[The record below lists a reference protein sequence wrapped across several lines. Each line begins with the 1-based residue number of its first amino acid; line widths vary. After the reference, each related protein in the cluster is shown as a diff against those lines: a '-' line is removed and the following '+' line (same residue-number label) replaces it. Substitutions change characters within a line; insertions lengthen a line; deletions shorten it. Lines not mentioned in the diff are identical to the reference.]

1 MRRLIPY
8 GLGVAAAAGAEYLL
22 AYVLYVYVLCGSLA
36 CVPYGYL
43 AHRHVTGWDV
53 LFGNYFM
60 GMSGA
65 VGGLLGLVVAA
76 RLEPH
81 HSWGLSLAQGIIAML
96 APFAVRGLL
105 SYLLMIDIAVFASAG
120 AVGALLALGFY
131 IAGSAVVRWVTAI
144 YTAIYRA

>member
-8 GLGVAAAAGAEYLL
+8 GLGVAAAAGAKHLL

-43 AHRHVTGWDV
+43 AHRQVTGWDV

-65 VGGLLGLVVAA
+65 VSGLLGLVVAA

-81 HSWGLSLAQGIIAML
+81 SCGLSLVQGIIAML
-96 APFAVRGLL
+96 APLAVRGLL

-120 AVGALLALGFY
+120 AIGAMLALGFY

-144 YTAIYRA
+144 YRP

>member
-8 GLGVAAAAGAEYLL
+8 GLGVGAAAGAEYLL

-65 VGGLLGLVVAA
+65 VGGLLGIVVAD
-76 RLEPH
+76 RLEPRH
-81 HSWGLSLAQGIIAML
+81 RWGLSLAQGIIAML
-96 APFAVRGLL
+96 APLAVRNLI
-105 SYLLMIDIAVFASAG
+105 SYLLLVDIAVWASAG
-120 AVGALLALGFY
+120 AISAFFRSLSTSQAVRSCVG
-131 IAGSAVVRWVTAI
+131 R
-144 YTAIYRA
+144 